1 MLLAVDVCARLIE
14 LKCRMA
20 FDVSIVEREQVHLT
34 RNNLAAGLLSIKQVE
49 SRSRLSLFDEELGA
63 GAIELCKDHEEEEQ

>member
-49 SRSRLSLFDEELGA
+49 SKSRLSRKGSA
-63 GAIELCKDHEEEEQ
+63 R